1 MDYFNFPYLTSSTDV
16 LNHTYCERY
25 VNIELQKADDDDS
38 DVVRLI
44 EVFSENDIYSKK
56 SPILYGFQ
64 LFGRY
69 LYKLAALHRFHI
81 NMDKH
86 IKRLE
91 FLQACK
97 PKNTVLQ
104 QKN

>member
-16 LNHTYCERY
+16 LNHTCCERY
-25 VNIELQKADDDDS
+25 VNIELQKADNDDS

-69 LYKLAALHRFHI
+69 LYKLTELHRFHI
-81 NMDKH
+81 NMESFF
-86 IKRLE
+86 ILSRI
-91 FLQACK
+91 
-97 PKNTVLQ
+97 
-104 QKN
+104 